1 MNDIKKLQD
10 IEDIENVDTVLTEEE
25 VILLNKV
32 FSELYAFD
40 QITDDLE
47 VALSDNKINHSQ
59 LNQLY
64 KIFTKTVYLKVSL
77 NRNNPPKG
85 FAKTFFELPEIIS
98 KKLFSIFYN
107 IRYTK

>member
-1 MNDIKKLQD
+1 MKHNKLTD
-10 IEDIENVDTVLTEEE
+10 IEDCEAIDVVLDVEE
-25 VILLNKV
+25 IKLLNKV
-32 FSELYAFD
+32 FDEIEDFEH
-40 QITDDLE
+40 ITDCLE
-47 VALSDNKINHSQ
+47 RAVSDNKINHSQ

-77 NRNNPPKG
+77 NRNTPPKG

-98 KKLFSIFYN
+98 KKLFSFFYN